1 METWR
6 WITSTRRKPRE
17 SATESKPPRTWFGVR
32 VKGWGKSPPGLRRRG
47 PHGKP
52 RQEQDR
58 IGGVYGPSSAYAP
71 GVSHQACSN
80 ARRRGMTAEPE
91 RGNRTRLTGRLDIYR
106 QRPKRSGEVPGPP
119 ARPGGFSQFVP
130 RPPARPGGLSSRSC
144 QHFAAWF
151 HQPKLACQ

>member
-91 RGNRTRLTGRLDIYR
+91 RGNRTRLTGRLDILHSLR
-106 QRPKRSGEVPGPP
+106 GPNHVHTIDTGIINDVSDLDDSS
-119 ARPGGFSQFVP
+119 R
-130 RPPARPGGLSSRSC
+130 GGLLLSLNDHRRLRVFSAYA
-144 QHFAAWF
+144 FDA
-151 HQPKLACQ
+151 